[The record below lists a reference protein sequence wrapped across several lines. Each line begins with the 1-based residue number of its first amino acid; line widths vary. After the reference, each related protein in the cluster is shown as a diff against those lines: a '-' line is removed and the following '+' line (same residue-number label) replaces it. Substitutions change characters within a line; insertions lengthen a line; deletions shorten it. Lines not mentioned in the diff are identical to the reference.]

1 MMQRLVPDDV
11 RSRLA
16 GARMT
21 ISSLGFPLGS
31 AIGGA
36 LIGAAGV
43 PVLILA
49 VGGAYLAVGTLPLLA
64 YPGARAGQN
73 AE

>member
-36 LIGAAGV
+36 LIGVVGI
-43 PVLILA
+43 PVTILA
-49 VGGAYLAVGTLPLLA
+49 VGGAYLLLGTLPLLA
-64 YPGARAGQN
+64 YPGA
-73 AE
+73 

>member
-21 ISSLGFPLGS
+21 ISSLGVPLGS

-36 LIGAAGV
+36 LIGAVGV
-43 PVLILA
+43 PVMILA
-49 VGGAYLAVGTLPLLA
+49 VGVAYLPLGILPRVA
-64 YPGARAGQN
+64 QAGQN